1 MSTEFS
7 TLEYFH
13 GKKNSQDEKVIIL
26 IIVCK
31 ADNSWKKNSFSLLLY
46 TGISIMQFY
55 QLLSS
60 VQIILSGV
68 VWHTN
73 LTI

>member
-31 ADNSWKKNSFSLLLY
+31 ADNSWKKNHLVCCFIL
-46 TGISIMQFY
+46 GY
-55 QLLSS
+55 Q
-60 VQIILSGV
+60 
-68 VWHTN
+68 
-73 LTI
+73 